1 MLFKLHR
8 LHLILQRMTPY
19 WCALINTINK
29 VVYTLNEPE
38 TNCAKSTSDLNSAI
52 LGLTDKC
59 LGFSLLRRSYSEIH
73 LVVVPLTCQ
82 RNEKCQAAF
91 FIFKEIAL
99 REPL

>member
-19 WCALINTINK
+19 WRALMNTINK

-38 TNCAKSTSDLNSAI
+38 TKCAISTSDLNSAI

-59 LGFSLLRRSYSEIH
+59 L
-73 LVVVPLTCQ
+73 VPLICSGQVKLATVLESFQ
-82 RNEKCQAAF
+82 YKRSDSFGVNP
-91 FIFKEIAL
+91 
-99 REPL
+99 PLY

>member
-82 RNEKCQAAF
+82 MKSVRQHSLFLK
-91 FIFKEIAL
+91 KSH
-99 REPL
+99 